1 MKINVTGIVA
11 EYNPFHRGHAYQI
24 REARK
29 ITDCDYCVAVIS
41 GDFVQR
47 GEVSVFSK
55 YLRTKMAL
63 LSGADLVLE
72 IPSIFAVSSAEDFA
86 AGSVALLDN
95 LGVVTHLCFGS
106 ELGESENF
114 MKAATILAEEPA
126 PFSEKL
132 KEGLQNG
139 LSWPQARAFAL
150 NTELSY
156 PEGTKDSKEI
166 AALLETPNNLLGVEY
181 CKALLRRNSSI
192 IPVTVKRKGNDYHSE
207 DLKGEMASASAI
219 RKGIFTENA
228 AAGLPEN
235 AIADPSFLSQV
246 PEEIQSLFQDE
257 PPLQANDL
265 SDLLNYRLLT
275 LSRDHIPFSDFA
287 DVSKDLSDRL
297 EHVLYKQGSFEER
310 IFQLK
315 TRQYTYTRISRC
327 LLHILLG
334 ITDEM
339 VLAGKAAGYA
349 PYARILGFRKD
360 KAALLGEIKK
370 HTRIPLVTK
379 TADASRMLSD
389 TAKILFEQDLYAS
402 HVRQSLLTAKTGRP
416 VRNEY
421 TQPICIV

>member
-11 EYNPFHRGHAYQI
+11 EYNPFHNGHAYQI

-29 ITDCDYCVAVIS
+29 ITGADYCVAVIS

-86 AGSVALLDN
+86 AGSVALLDE

-106 ELGESENF
+106 ETGESGNF
-114 MKAATILAEEPA
+114 MDAAKILAKEPA
-126 PFSEKL
+126 AFSEKL

-139 LSWPQARAFAL
+139 LTWPQARVQAL
-150 NTELSY
+150 NEFM
-156 PEGTKDSKEI
+156 PDGEI
-166 AALLETPNNLLGVEY
+166 APLLDTPNNLLGVEY
-181 CKALLRRNSSI
+181 CKALIKRNSPI
-192 IPVTVKRKGNDYHSE
+192 TPVTVKRKGNGYHSE
-207 DLKGEMASASAI
+207 ELDGETASASAI
-219 RKGIFTENA
+219 RKGIFTRDGDLSANGSGDTA
-228 AAGLPEN
+228 
-235 AIADPSFLSQV
+235 FLSQV
-246 PEEIQSLFQDE
+246 PEEIRSLFQTE
-257 PPLQANDL
+257 LPLQANAL
-265 SDLLNYRLLT
+265 SEMLNYRLLT
-275 LSRDHIPFSDFA
+275 LNRDHVPFSTFA

-297 EHVLYKQGSFEER
+297 EHFLYEQESFEER

-339 VLAGKAAGYA
+339 ILAGKAAGYA

-360 KAALLGEIKK
+360 KADLLGKIKK

-379 TADASRMLSD
+379 TADASRMLSG
-389 TAKILFEQDLYAS
+389 TAKMLFEQDLYAS
-402 HVRQSLLTAKTGRP
+402 HVRQSLLAAKTGQP

-421 TQPICIV
+421 TQPICII

>member
-1 MKINVTGIVA
+1 MKMNVTGIVA
-11 EYNPFHRGHAYQI
+11 EYNPFHNGHAYQI

-29 ITDCDYCVAVIS
+29 LTDCDYCVAVIS

-106 ELGESENF
+106 ELGQSENF
-114 MKAATILAEEPA
+114 MKAAKILGKESAV
-126 PFSEKL
+126 FSEKL

-156 PEGTKDSKEI
+156 PEGTKNSQEI
-166 AALLETPNNLLGVEY
+166 ISLLETPNNLLGVEY
-181 CKALLRRNSSI
+181 CKALLRRGSSI
-192 IPVTVKRKGNDYHSE
+192 MPVTVRRKGNGYHSE
-207 DLKGEMASASAI
+207 DLDGEMASASAI
-219 RKGIFTENA
+219 RKGIFA
-228 AAGLPEN
+228 KAGSD
-235 AIADPSFLSQV
+235 ISFFSQI
-246 PEEIQSLFQDE
+246 PEEIRSLFRE
-257 PPLQANDL
+257 ELPLQANDL
-265 SDLLNYRLLT
+265 SDLLNYCLLT
-275 LSRDHIPFSDFA
+275 LNRDHIPFSIFS

-297 EHVLYKQGSFEER
+297 EHVLYDQGSFEKR

-339 VLAGKAAGYA
+339 VSAGKEAGYA
-349 PYARILGFRKD
+349 PYARILGFKKN

-389 TAKILFEQDLYAS
+389 TAKLMFEQDLYAS
-402 HVRQSLLTAKTGRP
+402 HVRQSILASKTGQP

-421 TQPICIV
+421 TQPICII

>member
-1 MKINVTGIVA
+1 MKINVTGIAA
-11 EYNPFHRGHAYQI
+11 EYNPFHNGHAYQI

-29 ITDCDYCVAVIS
+29 ITGADYCVAVIS

-86 AGSVALLDN
+86 AGSVALLDE

-106 ELGESENF
+106 ETGESGNF
-114 MKAATILAEEPA
+114 MDAAKILANEPA
-126 PFSEKL
+126 AFSEKL

-139 LSWPQARAFAL
+139 LTWPQARVQAL
-150 NTELSY
+150 NEFM
-156 PEGTKDSKEI
+156 PDGEI
-166 AALLETPNNLLGVEY
+166 APLLDTPNNLLGVEY
-181 CKALLRRNSSI
+181 CKALIKRNSPI
-192 IPVTVKRKGNDYHSE
+192 TPVTVKRKGNGYHSE
-207 DLKGEMASASAI
+207 ELDGETASASAI
-219 RKGIFTENA
+219 RKGIFTRDGDLSANGSGDTA
-228 AAGLPEN
+228 
-235 AIADPSFLSQV
+235 FLSQV
-246 PEEIQSLFQDE
+246 PEEIRSLFQTE
-257 PPLQANDL
+257 LPLQANAL
-265 SDLLNYRLLT
+265 SEMLNYRLLT
-275 LSRDHIPFSDFA
+275 LNRDHVPFSTFA

-297 EHVLYKQGSFEER
+297 EHFLYEQESFEER

-339 VLAGKAAGYA
+339 ILAGKAAGYA

-360 KAALLGEIKK
+360 KADLLGKIKK

-379 TADASRMLSD
+379 TADASRMLSG
-389 TAKILFEQDLYAS
+389 TAKMLFEQDLYAS
-402 HVRQSLLTAKTGRP
+402 HVRQSLLAAKTGQP

-421 TQPICIV
+421 TQPICII

>member
-1 MKINVTGIVA
+1 M
-11 EYNPFHRGHAYQI
+11 P
-24 REARK
+24 
-29 ITDCDYCVAVIS
+29 
-41 GDFVQR
+41 
-47 GEVSVFSK
+47 
-55 YLRTKMAL
+55 
-63 LSGADLVLE
+63 
-72 IPSIFAVSSAEDFA
+72 

-106 ELGESENF
+106 ELGQSKNF
-114 MKAATILAEEPA
+114 MKAAKILGKESAA
-126 PFSEKL
+126 FSGKL

-150 NTELSY
+150 NAELSY
-156 PEGTKDSKEI
+156 HEGTKDSKEI
-166 AALLETPNNLLGVEY
+166 ISLLETPNNLLGVEY
-181 CKALLRRNSSI
+181 CKALLRRGSSI
-192 IPVTVKRKGNDYHSE
+192 TPVTVRRKGNGYHSE
-207 DLKGEMASASAI
+207 DLDGEMASASAI
-219 RKGIFTENA
+219 RKGIFA
-228 AAGLPEN
+228 KAG
-235 AIADPSFLSQV
+235 ADTSFLSQI
-246 PEEIQSLFQDE
+246 PEEIQYLFRE
-257 PPLQANDL
+257 ELPLQANDL

-275 LSRDHIPFSDFA
+275 LNRDHIPFSIFS

-297 EHVLYKQGSFEER
+297 EHVLYDQESFEKR

-339 VLAGKAAGYA
+339 VSAGKKAGYA
-349 PYARILGFRKD
+349 PYARILGFRKN

-389 TAKILFEQDLYAS
+389 TAKLMFEQDLYAS
-402 HVRQSLLTAKTGRP
+402 HVRQSILASKTGQP

-421 TQPICIV
+421 TQPICII

>member
-11 EYNPFHRGHAYQI
+11 EYNPFHNGHAYQI

-29 ITDCDYCVAVIS
+29 ITGADYCVAVIS

-106 ELGESENF
+106 ETGESGNF
-114 MKAATILAEEPA
+114 MDAAKILAKEPA
-126 PFSEKL
+126 AFSEKL

-139 LSWPQARAFAL
+139 LTWPQARVQAL
-150 NTELSY
+150 NEFM
-156 PEGTKDSKEI
+156 PDGEI
-166 AALLETPNNLLGVEY
+166 APLLDTPNNLLGVEY
-181 CKALLRRNSSI
+181 CKALIKRNSLI
-192 IPVTVKRKGNDYHSE
+192 TPVTVKRKGNGYHSE
-207 DLKGEMASASAI
+207 ELDGEMASASAI
-219 RKGIFTENA
+219 RKGIF
-228 AAGLPEN
+228 AGNDASDLS
-235 AIADPSFLSQV
+235 DCGLWDTTFLSQV
-246 PEEIQSLFQDE
+246 PEEIRSLFQTE
-257 PPLQANDL
+257 LPLQANDL
-265 SDLLNYRLLT
+265 SEMLNYRLLT
-275 LSRDHIPFSDFA
+275 LNRDHVPFSAFA

-297 EHVLYKQGSFEER
+297 EHFLYEQESFEER

-339 VLAGKAAGYA
+339 ILAGKAAGYA

-360 KAALLGEIKK
+360 KADLLGKIKK

-379 TADASRMLSD
+379 TADASRMLSG
-389 TAKILFEQDLYAS
+389 TAKMLFEQDLYAS
-402 HVRQSLLTAKTGRP
+402 HVRQSLLAAKTGQP

-421 TQPICIV
+421 TQPICII

>member
-1 MKINVTGIVA
+1 MKINVTGIAA
-11 EYNPFHRGHAYQI
+11 EYNPFHNGHAYQI

-29 ITDCDYCVAVIS
+29 ITGADYCVAVIS

-86 AGSVALLDN
+86 AGSVALLDE

-106 ELGESENF
+106 ETGESGNF
-114 MKAATILAEEPA
+114 MDAAKILAKEPA
-126 PFSEKL
+126 AFSEKL

-139 LSWPQARAFAL
+139 LTWPQARVQAL
-150 NTELSY
+150 NEFM
-156 PEGTKDSKEI
+156 PDGEI
-166 AALLETPNNLLGVEY
+166 APLLDTPNNLLGVEY
-181 CKALLRRNSSI
+181 CKALIKRNSPI
-192 IPVTVKRKGNDYHSE
+192 TPVTVKRKGNGYHSE
-207 DLKGEMASASAI
+207 ELDGETASASAI
-219 RKGIFTENA
+219 RKGIFTRDGDLSANGSGDTA
-228 AAGLPEN
+228 
-235 AIADPSFLSQV
+235 FLSQV
-246 PEEIQSLFQDE
+246 PEEIRSLFQTE
-257 PPLQANDL
+257 LPLQANAL
-265 SDLLNYRLLT
+265 SEMLNYRLLT
-275 LSRDHIPFSDFA
+275 LNRDHVPFSTFA

-297 EHVLYKQGSFEER
+297 EHFLYEQESFEER

-339 VLAGKAAGYA
+339 ILAGKAAGYA

-360 KAALLGEIKK
+360 KADLLGKIKK

-379 TADASRMLSD
+379 TADASRMLSG
-389 TAKILFEQDLYAS
+389 TAKMLFEQDLYAS
-402 HVRQSLLTAKTGRP
+402 HVRQSLLAAKTGQP

-421 TQPICIV
+421 TQPICII

>member
-11 EYNPFHRGHAYQI
+11 EYNPFHNGHAYQI

-29 ITDCDYCVAVIS
+29 ITGADFCVAVIS

-86 AGSVALLDN
+86 AGSVALLDE

-106 ELGESENF
+106 ETGERGNF
-114 MKAATILAEEPA
+114 IDAAKILANEPA
-126 PFSEKL
+126 AFSEKL

-139 LSWPQARAFAL
+139 LTWPRARVQAL
-150 NTELSY
+150 NEFM
-156 PEGTKDSKEI
+156 PAGEI
-166 AALLETPNNLLGVEY
+166 APLLDTPNNLLGVEY
-181 CKALLRRNSSI
+181 CKALIKRNSSI
-192 IPVTVKRKGNDYHSE
+192 MPVTVKRKGNGYHSE
-207 DLKGEMASASAI
+207 ELDGEMASASAI
-219 RKGIFTENA
+219 RKGIFTRDGNLSA
-228 AAGLPEN
+228 NGSGDTA
-235 AIADPSFLSQV
+235 FLSRV
-246 PEEIQSLFQDE
+246 PEEIRSLFKE
-257 PPLQANDL
+257 ELPLQANDL
-265 SDLLNYRLLT
+265 SEMLNYRLLT
-275 LSRDHIPFSDFA
+275 LNRDHVPFSTFA

-297 EHVLYKQGSFEER
+297 EHFLYEQGSFEER

-334 ITDEM
+334 ISNEM
-339 VLAGKAAGYA
+339 ILAGKAAGYA

-360 KAALLGEIKK
+360 KADLLGEIKK
-370 HTRIPLVTK
+370 HARIPLVTK
-379 TADASRMLSD
+379 TADASRMLSG
-389 TAKILFEQDLYAS
+389 TAKMLFEQDLYAS
-402 HVRQSLLTAKTGRP
+402 HVRQSLLAAKTGQP

-421 TQPICIV
+421 TQPICII

>member
-11 EYNPFHRGHAYQI
+11 EYNPFHNGHAYQI

-29 ITDCDYCVAVIS
+29 ITGADYCVAVIS

-86 AGSVALLDN
+86 AGSVALLDE

-106 ELGESENF
+106 ETGESGNF
-114 MKAATILAEEPA
+114 MDAAKILAKEPA
-126 PFSEKL
+126 AFSEKL

-139 LSWPQARAFAL
+139 LTWPQARVQAL
-150 NTELSY
+150 NEFM
-156 PEGTKDSKEI
+156 PDGEI
-166 AALLETPNNLLGVEY
+166 APLLDTPNNLLGVEY
-181 CKALLRRNSSI
+181 CKALIKRNSPI
-192 IPVTVKRKGNDYHSE
+192 TPVTVKRKGNGYHSE
-207 DLKGEMASASAI
+207 ELDGETASASAI
-219 RKGIFTENA
+219 RKGIFTRDGDLSANGSGDTA
-228 AAGLPEN
+228 
-235 AIADPSFLSQV
+235 FLSQV
-246 PEEIQSLFQDE
+246 PEEIRSLFQTE
-257 PPLQANDL
+257 LPLQANDL
-265 SDLLNYRLLT
+265 SEMLNYRLLT
-275 LSRDHIPFSDFA
+275 LNRDHVPFSTFA

-297 EHVLYKQGSFEER
+297 EHFLYEQESFEER

-339 VLAGKAAGYA
+339 ILAGKAAGYA

-360 KAALLGEIKK
+360 KADLLGKIKK

-379 TADASRMLSD
+379 TADASRMLSG
-389 TAKILFEQDLYAS
+389 TAKMLFEQDLYAS
-402 HVRQSLLTAKTGRP
+402 HVRQSLLAAKTGQP

-421 TQPICIV
+421 TQPICII

>member
-1 MKINVTGIVA
+1 MKMNVTGIVA
-11 EYNPFHRGHAYQI
+11 EYNPFHNGHAYQI

-29 ITDCDYCVAVIS
+29 LTDCDYCVAVIS

-106 ELGESENF
+106 ELGQSENF
-114 MKAATILAEEPA
+114 MKAAKILGKESAV
-126 PFSEKL
+126 FSEKL

-156 PEGTKDSKEI
+156 PEGTKDSQEI
-166 AALLETPNNLLGVEY
+166 ISLLETPNNLLGVEY
-181 CKALLRRNSSI
+181 CKALLRRGSSI
-192 IPVTVKRKGNDYHSE
+192 MPVTVRRKGNGYHSE
-207 DLKGEMASASAI
+207 DLDGKMASASAI
-219 RKGIFTENA
+219 RKGIFA
-228 AAGLPEN
+228 KAGSD
-235 AIADPSFLSQV
+235 ISFFSQI
-246 PEEIQSLFQDE
+246 PEEIRSLFRE
-257 PPLQANDL
+257 ELPLQANDL
-265 SDLLNYRLLT
+265 SDLLNYCLLT
-275 LSRDHIPFSDFA
+275 LKRDHIPFSIFS

-297 EHVLYKQGSFEER
+297 EHVLYDQGSFEKR

-339 VLAGKAAGYA
+339 VSAGKEAGYA
-349 PYARILGFRKD
+349 PYARILGFKKN

-389 TAKILFEQDLYAS
+389 TAKLMFEQDLYAS
-402 HVRQSLLTAKTGRP
+402 HVRQSILASKTGQP

-421 TQPICIV
+421 TQPICII

>member
-11 EYNPFHRGHAYQI
+11 EYNPFHNGHAYQI

-29 ITDCDYCVAVIS
+29 ITGADFCVAVIS

-86 AGSVALLDN
+86 AGSVALLDE

-106 ELGESENF
+106 ETGERGNF
-114 MKAATILAEEPA
+114 IDAAKILANEPA
-126 PFSEKL
+126 AFSEKL

-139 LSWPQARAFAL
+139 LTWPRARVQAL
-150 NTELSY
+150 NEFM
-156 PEGTKDSKEI
+156 PDGEI
-166 AALLETPNNLLGVEY
+166 APLLDTPNNLLGVEY
-181 CKALLRRNSSI
+181 CKALIKRNSPI
-192 IPVTVKRKGNDYHSE
+192 MPVTVKRKGNGYHSE
-207 DLKGEMASASAI
+207 ELDGEMASASAI
-219 RKGIFTENA
+219 RKGIFTRDGNLSA
-228 AAGLPEN
+228 NGSGDTA
-235 AIADPSFLSQV
+235 FLSRV
-246 PEEIQSLFQDE
+246 PEEIRSLFKE
-257 PPLQANDL
+257 ELPLQANDL
-265 SDLLNYRLLT
+265 SEMLNYRLLT
-275 LSRDHIPFSDFA
+275 LTRDHVPFSTFA

-297 EHVLYKQGSFEER
+297 EHFLYEHGSFEER

-339 VLAGKAAGYA
+339 ILAGKAAGYA

-360 KAALLGEIKK
+360 KADLLGEIKK
-370 HTRIPLVTK
+370 HTRIQLVTK
-379 TADASRMLSD
+379 TADASRMLSG
-389 TAKILFEQDLYAS
+389 TAKMLFEQDLYAS
-402 HVRQSLLTAKTGRP
+402 HVRQSLLAAKTGQP

-421 TQPICIV
+421 TQPICII

>member
-11 EYNPFHRGHAYQI
+11 EYNPFHNGHAYQI

-29 ITDCDYCVAVIS
+29 ITGADYCVAVIS

-86 AGSVALLDN
+86 AGSVALLDE

-106 ELGESENF
+106 ETGESGNF
-114 MKAATILAEEPA
+114 MDAAKILAKEPA
-126 PFSEKL
+126 AFSEKL

-139 LSWPQARAFAL
+139 LTWPQARVQAL
-150 NTELSY
+150 NEFM
-156 PEGTKDSKEI
+156 PDGEI
-166 AALLETPNNLLGVEY
+166 APLLDTPNNLLGVEY
-181 CKALLRRNSSI
+181 CKALIKRNSPI
-192 IPVTVKRKGNDYHSE
+192 TPVTVKRKGNGYHSE
-207 DLKGEMASASAI
+207 ELDGETASASAI
-219 RKGIFTENA
+219 RKGIFTRDGDLSANGSGDTA
-228 AAGLPEN
+228 
-235 AIADPSFLSQV
+235 FLSQV
-246 PEEIQSLFQDE
+246 PEEIRSLFQTE
-257 PPLQANDL
+257 LPLQANAL
-265 SDLLNYRLLT
+265 SEMLNYRLLT
-275 LSRDHIPFSDFA
+275 LNRDHVPFSTFA

-297 EHVLYKQGSFEER
+297 EHFLYEQESFEER

-339 VLAGKAAGYA
+339 ILAGKAAGYA

-370 HTRIPLVTK
+370 HARIPLVTK
-379 TADASRMLSD
+379 TADASRMLSG
-389 TAKILFEQDLYAS
+389 TAKMLFEQDLYAS
-402 HVRQSLLTAKTGRP
+402 HVRQSLLAAKTGQP

-421 TQPICIV
+421 TQPICII

>member
-1 MKINVTGIVA
+1 MKMNVTGIVA
-11 EYNPFHRGHAYQI
+11 EYNPFHNGHAYQI

-29 ITDCDYCVAVIS
+29 LTDCDYCVAVIS

-106 ELGESENF
+106 ELGQSKNF
-114 MKAATILAEEPA
+114 MKAAKILGKESAA
-126 PFSEKL
+126 FSGKL

-150 NTELSY
+150 NAELSY
-156 PEGTKDSKEI
+156 HEGTKDSKEI
-166 AALLETPNNLLGVEY
+166 ISLLETPNNLLGVEY
-181 CKALLRRNSSI
+181 CKALLRRGSSI
-192 IPVTVKRKGNDYHSE
+192 MPVTVKRKGNGYHSE
-207 DLKGEMASASAI
+207 DLDGEMASASAI
-219 RKGIFTENA
+219 RKGIFA
-228 AAGLPEN
+228 KAGT
-235 AIADPSFLSQV
+235 DTSFLSQI
-246 PEEIQSLFQDE
+246 PEEIQYLFRE
-257 PPLQANDL
+257 ELPLQANDL
-265 SDLLNYRLLT
+265 SDLLNYCLLT
-275 LSRDHIPFSDFA
+275 LNRDHIPFSIFS
-287 DVSKDLSDRL
+287 DVSKNLSDRL
-297 EHVLYKQGSFEER
+297 EHVLYDQESFEKR

-327 LLHILLG
+327 LLHIILG

-339 VLAGKAAGYA
+339 VSVGKKAGYA
-349 PYARILGFRKD
+349 PYARILGFRKN

-389 TAKILFEQDLYAS
+389 TAKLMFEQDLYAS
-402 HVRQSLLTAKTGRP
+402 HVRQSILASKTGQP

-421 TQPICIV
+421 TQPICII

>member
-1 MKINVTGIVA
+1 MKMNVTGIVA
-11 EYNPFHRGHAYQI
+11 EYNPFHNGHAYQI

-29 ITDCDYCVAVIS
+29 LTDCDYCVAVIS

-106 ELGESENF
+106 ELGQSKNF
-114 MKAATILAEEPA
+114 MKAAKILGKESAA
-126 PFSEKL
+126 FSGKL

-150 NTELSY
+150 NAELSY
-156 PEGTKDSKEI
+156 HEGTKDSKEI
-166 AALLETPNNLLGVEY
+166 ISLLETPNNLLGVEY
-181 CKALLRRNSSI
+181 CKALLRRGSSI
-192 IPVTVKRKGNDYHSE
+192 TPVTVRRKGNGYHSE
-207 DLKGEMASASAI
+207 DLDGEMASASAI
-219 RKGIFTENA
+219 RKGIFA
-228 AAGLPEN
+228 KAG
-235 AIADPSFLSQV
+235 ADTSFLSQI
-246 PEEIQSLFQDE
+246 PEEIQYLFRE
-257 PPLQANDL
+257 ELPLQANDL

-275 LSRDHIPFSDFA
+275 LNRDHIPFSIFS

-297 EHVLYKQGSFEER
+297 EHVLYDQESFEKR

-339 VLAGKAAGYA
+339 VSAGKKAGYA
-349 PYARILGFRKD
+349 PYARILGFRKN

-389 TAKILFEQDLYAS
+389 TAKLMFEQDLYAS
-402 HVRQSLLTAKTGRP
+402 HVRRSILASKTGQP

-421 TQPICIV
+421 TQPICII

>member
-1 MKINVTGIVA
+1 MKMNVTGIVA
-11 EYNPFHRGHAYQI
+11 EYNPFHNGHAYQI
-24 REARK
+24 RESRK
-29 ITDCDYCVAVIS
+29 LTDCDYCVAVIS

-106 ELGESENF
+106 ELGQSENF
-114 MKAATILAEEPA
+114 MKAAKILGKESAV
-126 PFSEKL
+126 FSEKL

-156 PEGTKDSKEI
+156 HEGTKDSKEI
-166 AALLETPNNLLGVEY
+166 ISLLETPNNLLGVEY
-181 CKALLRRNSSI
+181 CKALLRRGSSI
-192 IPVTVKRKGNDYHSE
+192 MPVTVRRKGNGYHSE
-207 DLKGEMASASAI
+207 DLDGEMASASAI
-219 RKGIFTENA
+219 RKGIFA
-228 AAGLPEN
+228 KAGSD
-235 AIADPSFLSQV
+235 ISFFSQI
-246 PEEIQSLFQDE
+246 PEEIRSLFRE
-257 PPLQANDL
+257 ELPLQANDL
-265 SDLLNYRLLT
+265 SDLLNYCLLT
-275 LSRDHIPFSDFA
+275 LNRDHIPFSIFS

-297 EHVLYKQGSFEER
+297 EHVLYDQGSFEKR

-339 VLAGKAAGYA
+339 VSAGKEAGYA
-349 PYARILGFRKD
+349 PYARILGFRKN

-389 TAKILFEQDLYAS
+389 TAKLMFEQDLYAS
-402 HVRQSLLTAKTGRP
+402 HVRQSILASKTGQP

-421 TQPICIV
+421 TQPICII

>member
-11 EYNPFHRGHAYQI
+11 EYNPFHNGHAYQI
-24 REARK
+24 RETRK
-29 ITDCDYCVAVIS
+29 RTGCEYCVAVIS

-106 ELGESENF
+106 ETGESENF
-114 MKAATILAEEPA
+114 MDAAKILADEPA
-126 PFSEKL
+126 AFSEKL
-132 KEGLQNG
+132 KENLQNG
-139 LSWPQARAFAL
+139 LTWPQARVQAL
-150 NTELSY
+150 NKFM
-156 PEGTKDSKEI
+156 PDGEI
-166 AALLETPNNLLGVEY
+166 PPLLDTPNNLLGVEY
-181 CKALLRRNSSI
+181 CKALIKRNSSI
-192 IPVTVKRKGNDYHSE
+192 LPVAIRRKGNGYHSE
-207 DLKGEMASASAI
+207 DLEGELASASAI
-219 RKGIFTENA
+219 RKGIFSEYPATGQSGDDLNRNA
-228 AAGLPEN
+228 
-235 AIADPSFLSQV
+235 FLFQV
-246 PEEIQSLFQDE
+246 PKEIRSLFKE
-257 PPLQANDL
+257 ELPLQANDL
-265 SDLLNYRLLT
+265 SELLNYRLLT
-275 LSRDHIPFSDFA
+275 LNRDHVPFSSFA
-287 DVSKDLSDRL
+287 DVSKDISDRL
-297 EHVLYKQGSFEER
+297 EHVLYEQGNFEER

-339 VLAGKAAGYA
+339 VLAGKEAGYA

-360 KAALLGEIKK
+360 KAALLGDIKK
-370 HTRIPLVTK
+370 HARIPLVTK

-389 TAKILFEQDLYAS
+389 TANMLFQQDLYAS
-402 HVRQSLLTAKTGRP
+402 HVRQSLLAAKTGQP

-421 TQPICIV
+421 TQPICIL

>member
-1 MKINVTGIVA
+1 MKMNVTGIVA
-11 EYNPFHRGHAYQI
+11 EYNPFHNGHAYQI

-29 ITDCDYCVAVIS
+29 LTDCDYCVAVIS

-106 ELGESENF
+106 ELGQSENF
-114 MKAATILAEEPA
+114 MKAAKILGKESAV
-126 PFSEKL
+126 FSEKL

-156 PEGTKDSKEI
+156 PEGTKDSQEI
-166 AALLETPNNLLGVEY
+166 ISLLETPNNLLGVEY
-181 CKALLRRNSSI
+181 CKALLRRGSSI
-192 IPVTVKRKGNDYHSE
+192 MPVTVRRKGNGYHSE
-207 DLKGEMASASAI
+207 DLDGEMASASAI
-219 RKGIFTENA
+219 RKGIFA
-228 AAGLPEN
+228 KAGSD
-235 AIADPSFLSQV
+235 ISFFSQI
-246 PEEIQSLFQDE
+246 PEEIRSLFRE
-257 PPLQANDL
+257 ELPLQANDL
-265 SDLLNYRLLT
+265 SDLLNYCLLT
-275 LSRDHIPFSDFA
+275 LKRDHIPFSIFS

-297 EHVLYKQGSFEER
+297 EHVLYDQGSFEKR

-339 VLAGKAAGYA
+339 VSAGKEAGYA
-349 PYARILGFRKD
+349 PYARILGFKKN

-370 HTRIPLVTK
+370 YTRIPLVTK

-389 TAKILFEQDLYAS
+389 TAKLMFEQDLYAS
-402 HVRQSLLTAKTGRP
+402 HVRQSILASKTGQP

-421 TQPICIV
+421 TQPICII

>member
-1 MKINVTGIVA
+1 MKINVTGIAA
-11 EYNPFHRGHAYQI
+11 EYNPFHNGHAYQI

-29 ITDCDYCVAVIS
+29 ITGADYCVAVIS

-86 AGSVALLDN
+86 AGSVALLDE

-106 ELGESENF
+106 ETGESGNF
-114 MKAATILAEEPA
+114 MDAAKILAKEPA
-126 PFSEKL
+126 AFSEKL

-139 LSWPQARAFAL
+139 LTWPQARVQAL
-150 NTELSY
+150 NEFM
-156 PEGTKDSKEI
+156 PDGEI
-166 AALLETPNNLLGVEY
+166 APLLDTPNNLLGVEY
-181 CKALLRRNSSI
+181 CKALIKRNSPI
-192 IPVTVKRKGNDYHSE
+192 TPVTVKRKGNGYHSE
-207 DLKGEMASASAI
+207 ELDGETASASAI
-219 RKGIFTENA
+219 RKGIFTRDGDLSANGSGDTA
-228 AAGLPEN
+228 
-235 AIADPSFLSQV
+235 FLSQV
-246 PEEIQSLFQDE
+246 PEEIRSLFQTE
-257 PPLQANDL
+257 LPLQANAL
-265 SDLLNYRLLT
+265 SEMLNYRLLT
-275 LSRDHIPFSDFA
+275 LNRDHVPFSTFA

-297 EHVLYKQGSFEER
+297 EHFLYEQESFEER

-339 VLAGKAAGYA
+339 ILAGKAAGYA

-370 HTRIPLVTK
+370 HARIPLVTK
-379 TADASRMLSD
+379 TADASRMLSG
-389 TAKILFEQDLYAS
+389 TAKMLFEQDLYAS
-402 HVRQSLLTAKTGRP
+402 HVRQSLLAAKTGQP

-421 TQPICIV
+421 TQPICII

>member
-1 MKINVTGIVA
+1 MKMNVTGIVA
-11 EYNPFHRGHAYQI
+11 EYNPFHNGHAYQI
-24 REARK
+24 MEARK
-29 ITDCDYCVAVIS
+29 LTDCDYCVAVIS

-106 ELGESENF
+106 ELGQSENF
-114 MKAATILAEEPA
+114 MKAAKILGKESAA
-126 PFSEKL
+126 FSGKL

-166 AALLETPNNLLGVEY
+166 LSLLETPNNLLGVEY
-181 CKALLRRNSSI
+181 CKALLRRGSSI
-192 IPVTVKRKGNDYHSE
+192 MPVTVRRKGNGYHSE
-207 DLKGEMASASAI
+207 DLDGEMASASAI
-219 RKGIFTENA
+219 RKGIFA
-228 AAGLPEN
+228 KAG
-235 AIADPSFLSQV
+235 ADISFFSQI
-246 PEEIQSLFQDE
+246 PEEIQSLFRE
-257 PPLQANDL
+257 EFPLQANDL
-265 SDLLNYRLLT
+265 SDLLNYCLLT
-275 LSRDHIPFSDFA
+275 LNRDHIPFSIFS

-297 EHVLYKQGSFEER
+297 EHVLYDQGSFEKR

-339 VLAGKAAGYA
+339 VSAGKEAGYA
-349 PYARILGFRKD
+349 PYARILGFRKN
-360 KAALLGEIKK
+360 KVALLGEIKK

-389 TAKILFEQDLYAS
+389 TAKLMFEQDLYAS
-402 HVRQSLLTAKTGRP
+402 HVRQSLLASKTGQP

-421 TQPICIV
+421 TQPICII

>member
-1 MKINVTGIVA
+1 MKMNVTGIVA
-11 EYNPFHRGHAYQI
+11 EYNPFHNGHAYQI

-29 ITDCDYCVAVIS
+29 LTDCDYCVAVIS

-106 ELGESENF
+106 ELGQSKNF
-114 MKAATILAEEPA
+114 MKAAKILGKESAA
-126 PFSEKL
+126 FSGKL

-150 NTELSY
+150 NAELSY
-156 PEGTKDSKEI
+156 HEGTKDSKEI
-166 AALLETPNNLLGVEY
+166 ISLLETPNNLLGVEY
-181 CKALLRRNSSI
+181 CKALLRRGSSI
-192 IPVTVKRKGNDYHSE
+192 MPVTVKRKGNGYHSE
-207 DLKGEMASASAI
+207 DLDGEMASASAI
-219 RKGIFTENA
+219 RKGIFA
-228 AAGLPEN
+228 KAGT
-235 AIADPSFLSQV
+235 DTSFLSQI
-246 PEEIQSLFQDE
+246 PEEIQYLFRE
-257 PPLQANDL
+257 ELPLQANDL
-265 SDLLNYRLLT
+265 SDLLNYCLLT
-275 LSRDHIPFSDFA
+275 LNRDHIPFSIFS
-287 DVSKDLSDRL
+287 DVSKNLSDRL
-297 EHVLYKQGSFEER
+297 EHVLYDQESFEKR

-339 VLAGKAAGYA
+339 VSVGKKAGYA
-349 PYARILGFRKD
+349 PYARILGFRKN

-389 TAKILFEQDLYAS
+389 TAKLMFEQDLYAS
-402 HVRQSLLTAKTGRP
+402 HVRQSILASKTGQP

-421 TQPICIV
+421 TQPICII

>member
-1 MKINVTGIVA
+1 MKMNVTGIVA
-11 EYNPFHRGHAYQI
+11 EYNPFHNGHAYQI
-24 REARK
+24 MEARK
-29 ITDCDYCVAVIS
+29 LTDCDYCVAVIS

-106 ELGESENF
+106 ELGQSKNF
-114 MKAATILAEEPA
+114 MKAAKILGKESAA
-126 PFSEKL
+126 FSGKL

-156 PEGTKDSKEI
+156 PEGTKDSQEI
-166 AALLETPNNLLGVEY
+166 ISLLETPNNLLGVEY
-181 CKALLRRNSSI
+181 CKALLRRGSSI
-192 IPVTVKRKGNDYHSE
+192 MPVTVRRKGNGYHSE
-207 DLKGEMASASAI
+207 DLDGEMASASAI
-219 RKGIFTENA
+219 RKGIFA
-228 AAGLPEN
+228 KAGT
-235 AIADPSFLSQV
+235 DTSFLSQI
-246 PEEIQSLFQDE
+246 PEEIQYLFRE
-257 PPLQANDL
+257 ELPLQANDL
-265 SDLLNYRLLT
+265 SDLLNYCLLT
-275 LSRDHIPFSDFA
+275 LKRDHIPFSIFS

-297 EHVLYKQGSFEER
+297 EHVLYDQGSFEKR

-339 VLAGKAAGYA
+339 VSAGKEAGYA
-349 PYARILGFRKD
+349 PYARILGFRKN

-389 TAKILFEQDLYAS
+389 TAKLMFEQDLYAS
-402 HVRQSLLTAKTGRP
+402 HVRQSILASKTGQP

-421 TQPICIV
+421 TQPICII

>member
-11 EYNPFHRGHAYQI
+11 EYNPFHNGHAYQI
-24 REARK
+24 REAKK
-29 ITDCDYCVAVIS
+29 ITGADFCVAVIS

-86 AGSVALLDN
+86 AGSVALLDD

-106 ELGESENF
+106 ETGESGNF
-114 MKAATILAEEPA
+114 MDAAKILAKEPA
-126 PFSEKL
+126 AFSEKL

-139 LSWPQARAFAL
+139 LTWPQARVQAL
-150 NTELSY
+150 NEFM
-156 PEGTKDSKEI
+156 PDGEI
-166 AALLETPNNLLGVEY
+166 APLLDTPNNLLGVEY
-181 CKALLRRNSSI
+181 CKALIKRNSLI
-192 IPVTVKRKGNDYHSE
+192 TPVTVKRKGNGYHSE
-207 DLKGEMASASAI
+207 ELDGEMASASAI
-219 RKGIFTENA
+219 RKGIFTSTA
-228 AAGLPEN
+228 
-235 AIADPSFLSQV
+235 FLSQV
-246 PEEIQSLFQDE
+246 PEEIRPLFKE
-257 PPLQANDL
+257 ELPLQANDL
-265 SDLLNYRLLT
+265 SEMLNYRLLT
-275 LSRDHIPFSDFA
+275 LNRDHIPFSTFA

-297 EHVLYKQGSFEER
+297 EHLLYEQGNFEER

-339 VLAGKAAGYA
+339 ILAGKAAGYA

-360 KAALLGEIKK
+360 KADLLGEIKK

-379 TADASRMLSD
+379 TADASRMLSG
-389 TAKILFEQDLYAS
+389 TAKMLFEQDLYAS
-402 HVRQSLLTAKTGRP
+402 HVRQSLLAAKTGQP

-421 TQPICIV
+421 TQPICII

>member
-1 MKINVTGIVA
+1 MKMNVTGIVA
-11 EYNPFHRGHAYQI
+11 EYNPFHNGHAYQI

-29 ITDCDYCVAVIS
+29 LTDCDYCVAVIS

-106 ELGESENF
+106 ELGQSKNF
-114 MKAATILAEEPA
+114 MKAAKILGKESAA
-126 PFSEKL
+126 FSGKL

-150 NTELSY
+150 NAELSY
-156 PEGTKDSKEI
+156 HEGTKDSKEI
-166 AALLETPNNLLGVEY
+166 ISLLETPNNLLGVEY
-181 CKALLRRNSSI
+181 CKALLRRGSSI
-192 IPVTVKRKGNDYHSE
+192 TPVTVSRHGSGYHSE
-207 DLKGEMASASAI
+207 DVVGEMGSGSAMRS
-219 RKGIFTENA
+219 RIFA
-228 AAGLPEN
+228 KAG
-235 AIADPSFLSQV
+235 ADTSFLSQI
-246 PEEIQSLFQDE
+246 PEEIQYLFRE
-257 PPLQANDL
+257 ELPLQANDL

-275 LSRDHIPFSDFA
+275 LNRDHIPFSIFS

-297 EHVLYKQGSFEER
+297 EHVLYDQESFEKR

-339 VLAGKAAGYA
+339 VSAGKKAGYA
-349 PYARILGFRKD
+349 PYARILGFRKN

-389 TAKILFEQDLYAS
+389 TAKLMFEQDLYAS
-402 HVRQSLLTAKTGRP
+402 HVRQSILASKTGQP

-421 TQPICIV
+421 TQPICII

>member
-11 EYNPFHRGHAYQI
+11 EYNPFHNGHAYQI
-24 REARK
+24 REAKK
-29 ITDCDYCVAVIS
+29 ITGADFCVAVIS

-86 AGSVALLDN
+86 AGSVALLDE

-106 ELGESENF
+106 ETGESGNF
-114 MKAATILAEEPA
+114 MDAAKILAKEPA
-126 PFSEKL
+126 AFSEKL

-139 LSWPQARAFAL
+139 LTWPQARVQAL
-150 NTELSY
+150 NEFM
-156 PEGTKDSKEI
+156 PDGEI
-166 AALLETPNNLLGVEY
+166 APLLDTPNNLLGVEY
-181 CKALLRRNSSI
+181 CKALIKRNSPI
-192 IPVTVKRKGNDYHSE
+192 TPVTVKRKGNGYHSE
-207 DLKGEMASASAI
+207 ELDGETASASAI
-219 RKGIFTENA
+219 RKGIFTRDGDLSANGSGDTA
-228 AAGLPEN
+228 
-235 AIADPSFLSQV
+235 FLSQV
-246 PEEIQSLFQDE
+246 PEEIRSLFQTE
-257 PPLQANDL
+257 LPLQANAL
-265 SDLLNYRLLT
+265 SEMLNYRLLT
-275 LSRDHIPFSDFA
+275 LNRDHVPFSTFA

-297 EHVLYKQGSFEER
+297 EHFLYEQESFEER

-339 VLAGKAAGYA
+339 ILAGKAAGYA

-360 KAALLGEIKK
+360 KADLLGKIKK

-379 TADASRMLSD
+379 TADASRMLSG
-389 TAKILFEQDLYAS
+389 TAKMLFEQDLYAS
-402 HVRQSLLTAKTGRP
+402 HVRQSLLAAKTGQP

-421 TQPICIV
+421 TQPICII

>member
-1 MKINVTGIVA
+1 MKMNVTGIVA
-11 EYNPFHRGHAYQI
+11 EYNPFHNGHAYQI
-24 REARK
+24 MEARK
-29 ITDCDYCVAVIS
+29 LTDCDYCVAVIS

-106 ELGESENF
+106 ELGQSKNF
-114 MKAATILAEEPA
+114 MKAAKILGKESAA
-126 PFSEKL
+126 FSGKL

-150 NTELSY
+150 NAELSY
-156 PEGTKDSKEI
+156 HEGTKDSKEI
-166 AALLETPNNLLGVEY
+166 ISLLETPNNLLGVEY
-181 CKALLRRNSSI
+181 CKALLRRGSSI
-192 IPVTVKRKGNDYHSE
+192 TPVTVKRKGNGYHSE
-207 DLKGEMASASAI
+207 DLDGEMASASAI
-219 RKGIFTENA
+219 RKGIFA
-228 AAGLPEN
+228 KAGT
-235 AIADPSFLSQV
+235 DTSFLSQI
-246 PEEIQSLFQDE
+246 PEEIQYLFRE
-257 PPLQANDL
+257 ELPLQANDL

-275 LSRDHIPFSDFA
+275 LNRNHIPFSVFS

-297 EHVLYKQGSFEER
+297 EHVLYDQESFE
-310 IFQLK
+310 
-315 TRQYTYTRISRC
+315 
-327 LLHILLG
+327 
-334 ITDEM
+334 M
-339 VLAGKAAGYA
+339 VSAGKEAGYA
-349 PYARILGFRKD
+349 PYARILGFRKN

-389 TAKILFEQDLYAS
+389 TAKLMFEQDLYAS
-402 HVRQSLLTAKTGRP
+402 HVRQSILASKTGQP

-421 TQPICIV
+421 TQPICII

>member
-1 MKINVTGIVA
+1 MKMNVTGIVA
-11 EYNPFHRGHAYQI
+11 EYNPFHNGHAYQI

-29 ITDCDYCVAVIS
+29 LTDCDYCVAVIS

-106 ELGESENF
+106 ELGQSKNF
-114 MKAATILAEEPA
+114 MKAAKILGKESAA
-126 PFSEKL
+126 FSGKL

-150 NTELSY
+150 NAELSY
-156 PEGTKDSKEI
+156 HEGTKDSKEI
-166 AALLETPNNLLGVEY
+166 ISLLETPNNLLGVEY
-181 CKALLRRNSSI
+181 CKALLRRGSSI
-192 IPVTVKRKGNDYHSE
+192 MPVTVRRKGNGYHSE
-207 DLKGEMASASAI
+207 DLDGEMASASAI
-219 RKGIFTENA
+219 RKGIFA
-228 AAGLPEN
+228 KAGT
-235 AIADPSFLSQV
+235 DTSFLSQI
-246 PEEIQSLFQDE
+246 PEEIQYLFRE
-257 PPLQANDL
+257 ELPLQANDL
-265 SDLLNYRLLT
+265 SDLLNYCLLT
-275 LSRDHIPFSDFA
+275 LNRDHIPFSIFS
-287 DVSKDLSDRL
+287 DVSKNLSDRL
-297 EHVLYKQGSFEER
+297 EHVLYDQESFEKR

-339 VLAGKAAGYA
+339 VSAGKKAGYA
-349 PYARILGFRKD
+349 PYARILGFRKN

-389 TAKILFEQDLYAS
+389 TAKLMFEQDLYAS
-402 HVRQSLLTAKTGRP
+402 HVRQSILASKTGQP

-421 TQPICIV
+421 TQPICII

>member
-1 MKINVTGIVA
+1 MKMNVTGIVA
-11 EYNPFHRGHAYQI
+11 EYNPFHNGHAYQI
-24 REARK
+24 MEARK
-29 ITDCDYCVAVIS
+29 LTDCDYCVAVIS

-106 ELGESENF
+106 ELGQSKNF
-114 MKAATILAEEPA
+114 MKAAKILGKESAA
-126 PFSEKL
+126 FSGKL

-150 NTELSY
+150 NAELSY
-156 PEGTKDSKEI
+156 HEGTKDSKEI
-166 AALLETPNNLLGVEY
+166 ISLLETPNNLLGVEY
-181 CKALLRRNSSI
+181 CKALLRRGSSI
-192 IPVTVKRKGNDYHSE
+192 MPVTVRRKGNGYHSE
-207 DLKGEMASASAI
+207 DLDGEMASASAI
-219 RKGIFTENA
+219 RKGIFA
-228 AAGLPEN
+228 KAG
-235 AIADPSFLSQV
+235 ADISFFSQI
-246 PEEIQSLFQDE
+246 PEEIQSLFRE
-257 PPLQANDL
+257 EFPLQANDL
-265 SDLLNYRLLT
+265 SDLLNYCLLT
-275 LSRDHIPFSDFA
+275 LNRDHIPFSIFS

-297 EHVLYKQGSFEER
+297 EHVLYDQGSFEKR

-339 VLAGKAAGYA
+339 VSAGKEAGYA
-349 PYARILGFRKD
+349 PYARILGFRKN
-360 KAALLGEIKK
+360 KVALLGEIKK

-389 TAKILFEQDLYAS
+389 TAKLMFEQDLYAS
-402 HVRQSLLTAKTGRP
+402 HVRQSLLASKTGQP

-421 TQPICIV
+421 TQPICII

>member
-1 MKINVTGIVA
+1 MKMNVTGIVA
-11 EYNPFHRGHAYQI
+11 EYNPFHNGHAYQI
-24 REARK
+24 MEARK
-29 ITDCDYCVAVIS
+29 LTDCDYCVAVIS

-106 ELGESENF
+106 ELGQSENF
-114 MKAATILAEEPA
+114 MKAAKILGKESAA
-126 PFSEKL
+126 FSGKL

-166 AALLETPNNLLGVEY
+166 ISLLETPNNLLGVEY
-181 CKALLRRNSSI
+181 CKALLRRGSSI
-192 IPVTVKRKGNDYHSE
+192 MPVTVRRKGNGYHSE
-207 DLKGEMASASAI
+207 DLDGEMASASAI
-219 RKGIFTENA
+219 RKGIFA
-228 AAGLPEN
+228 KAG
-235 AIADPSFLSQV
+235 ADISFFSQI
-246 PEEIQSLFQDE
+246 PEEIQYLFRE
-257 PPLQANDL
+257 ELPLQANDL
-265 SDLLNYRLLT
+265 SDLLNYCLLT
-275 LSRDHIPFSDFA
+275 LNRDHIPFSIFS

-297 EHVLYKQGSFEER
+297 EHVLYDQGSFEKR

-339 VLAGKAAGYA
+339 VSAGKEAGYA
-349 PYARILGFRKD
+349 PYARILGFRKN
-360 KAALLGEIKK
+360 KVALLGEIKK

-389 TAKILFEQDLYAS
+389 TAKLMFEQDLYAS
-402 HVRQSLLTAKTGRP
+402 HVRQSLLASKTGQP

-421 TQPICIV
+421 TQPICII

>member
-11 EYNPFHRGHAYQI
+11 EYNPFHNGHAYQI

-29 ITDCDYCVAVIS
+29 ITGADYCVAVIS

-86 AGSVALLDN
+86 AGSVALLDE

-106 ELGESENF
+106 ETGESGNF
-114 MKAATILAEEPA
+114 MDAAKILAKEPA
-126 PFSEKL
+126 AFSEKL

-139 LSWPQARAFAL
+139 LTWPQARVQAL
-150 NTELSY
+150 NEFM
-156 PEGTKDSKEI
+156 PDGEI
-166 AALLETPNNLLGVEY
+166 APLLDTPNNLLGVEY
-181 CKALLRRNSSI
+181 CKALIKRNSPI
-192 IPVTVKRKGNDYHSE
+192 TPVTVKRKGNGYHSE
-207 DLKGEMASASAI
+207 ELDGETASASAI
-219 RKGIFTENA
+219 RKGIFTRDGDLSANGSGDTA
-228 AAGLPEN
+228 
-235 AIADPSFLSQV
+235 FLSQV
-246 PEEIQSLFQDE
+246 PEEIRSLFQTE
-257 PPLQANDL
+257 LPLQANDL
-265 SDLLNYRLLT
+265 SEMLNYRLLT
-275 LSRDHIPFSDFA
+275 LNRDHVPFSTFA

-297 EHVLYKQGSFEER
+297 EHFLYEQESFEER

-339 VLAGKAAGYA
+339 ILAGKAAGYA

-370 HTRIPLVTK
+370 HARIPLVTK
-379 TADASRMLSD
+379 TADASRMLSG
-389 TAKILFEQDLYAS
+389 TAKMLFEQDLYAS
-402 HVRQSLLTAKTGRP
+402 HVRQSLLAAKTGQP

-421 TQPICIV
+421 TQPICII

>member
-1 MKINVTGIVA
+1 MKMNVTGIVA
-11 EYNPFHRGHAYQI
+11 EYNPFHNGHAYQI

-29 ITDCDYCVAVIS
+29 LTDCDYCVAVIS

-106 ELGESENF
+106 ELGQSENF
-114 MKAATILAEEPA
+114 MKAAKILGKESAV
-126 PFSEKL
+126 FSEKL

-156 PEGTKDSKEI
+156 PEGTKDSQEI
-166 AALLETPNNLLGVEY
+166 ISLLETPNNLLGVEY
-181 CKALLRRNSSI
+181 CKALLRRGSSI
-192 IPVTVKRKGNDYHSE
+192 MPVTVRRKGNGYHSE
-207 DLKGEMASASAI
+207 DLDGEMASASAI
-219 RKGIFTENA
+219 RKGIFA
-228 AAGLPEN
+228 KAGSD
-235 AIADPSFLSQV
+235 ISFFSQI
-246 PEEIQSLFQDE
+246 PEEIRSLFRE
-257 PPLQANDL
+257 ELPLQANDL
-265 SDLLNYRLLT
+265 SDLLNYCLLT
-275 LSRDHIPFSDFA
+275 LKRDHIPFSIFS

-297 EHVLYKQGSFEER
+297 EHVLYDQGSFEKR

-339 VLAGKAAGYA
+339 VSAGKEAGYA
-349 PYARILGFRKD
+349 PYARILGFKKN

-389 TAKILFEQDLYAS
+389 TAKLMFEQDLYAS
-402 HVRQSLLTAKTGRP
+402 HVRQSILASKTGQP

-421 TQPICIV
+421 TQPICII

>member
-1 MKINVTGIVA
+1 MKMNVTGIVA
-11 EYNPFHRGHAYQI
+11 EYNPFHNGHAYQI

-29 ITDCDYCVAVIS
+29 LTDCDYCVAVIS

-106 ELGESENF
+106 ELGQSKNF
-114 MKAATILAEEPA
+114 MKAAKILGKESAA
-126 PFSEKL
+126 FSGKL

-150 NTELSY
+150 NAELSY
-156 PEGTKDSKEI
+156 HEGTKDSKEI
-166 AALLETPNNLLGVEY
+166 ISLLETPNNLLGVEY
-181 CKALLRRNSSI
+181 CKALLRRGSSI
-192 IPVTVKRKGNDYHSE
+192 MPVTVKRKGNGYHSE
-207 DLKGEMASASAI
+207 DLDGEMASASAI
-219 RKGIFTENA
+219 RKGIFA
-228 AAGLPEN
+228 KAGT
-235 AIADPSFLSQV
+235 DTSFLSQI
-246 PEEIQSLFQDE
+246 PEEIQYLFRE
-257 PPLQANDL
+257 ELPLQANDL
-265 SDLLNYRLLT
+265 SDLLNYCLLT
-275 LSRDHIPFSDFA
+275 LNRDHIPFSIFS

-297 EHVLYKQGSFEER
+297 EHVLYDQESFEKR

-339 VLAGKAAGYA
+339 VSVGKKAGYA
-349 PYARILGFRKD
+349 PYARILGFRKN

-389 TAKILFEQDLYAS
+389 TAKLMFEQDLYAS
-402 HVRQSLLTAKTGRP
+402 HVRQSILASKTGQP

-421 TQPICIV
+421 TQPICII